1 MSKHETKRPKPM
13 GKKKWKRF
21 LALVNGVLGQ
31 SSARA
36 TREVLRAQ
44 TEAARADRAEMNM
57 LEWKK
62 KAQGEEFA
70 LCLLK
75 MKLSAWAQKAGSAET
90 VALRTEEIEE
100 ALRMVEEGR
109 SKSPAEQ
116 VGERL
121 SRVGRTE
128 FHEESSRREET
139 E

>member
-1 MSKHETKRPKPM
+1 M
-13 GKKKWKRF
+13 GRKKWKRF

-44 TEAARADRAEMNM
+44 TEAARADRAEMSM

-62 KAQGEEFA
+62 KAQAGEFA

-75 MKLSAWAQKAGSAET
+75 MKLSTWGQKAGSAET

-109 SKSPAEQ
+109 MSMAPE
-116 VGERL
+116 
-121 SRVGRTE
+121 GR
-128 FHEESSRREET
+128 R
-139 E
+139 